1 MKEEFKYDSDKV
13 FLVGF
18 STGADFVQKFAF
30 RYPGRITAAGILAAR
45 NYVEPPYSGK
55 GREVRY
61 FVGVGAE
68 DTLSVATTKM
78 FAQQMKDKGYDVQF
92 QEFPSAGHALN
103 DDIKN
108 AYMTFL
114 KKIDK

>member
-1 MKEEFKYDSDKV
+1 
-13 FLVGF
+13 
-18 STGADFVQKFAF
+18 
-30 RYPGRITAAGILAAR
+30 
-45 NYVEPPYSGK
+45 
-55 GREVRY
+55 
-61 FVGVGAE
+61 
-68 DTLSVATTKM
+68 
-78 FAQQMKDKGYDVQF
+78 MKDKGYDAQF